1 MGVHGGLGVTCPLIV
16 LIGGRVITYVI
27 CLLVWPYEL
36 PLSEVAVARGC

>member
-1 MGVHGGLGVTCPLIV
+1 MGVRGGLGVTCPLMV

-36 PLSEVAVARGC
+36 PHSEDVEARGR